1 MATDISIERE
11 MLESACIDDL
21 KAIDVWALL
30 ITFLVIL
37 NPDQRF
43 PFHLNI
49 KETAPT
55 EPVDRAFNR
64 FLRKRIIP
72 RFSKDHLPLQ
82 AEHYQQLR
90 AVFSEKL
97 QYDPKKR
104 CSIDKIKQMIAEKE
118 RSISHVP
125 LRRSQ
130 ATALEWND
138 MIVAKQQT
146 TPESPALPIN
156 DGRNACSFLT
166 LGIIDSLEM
175 IRLKLVND
183 HTMTG
188 KNNIVP
194 VLQERVSLV
203 IREFPRSLIGYV
215 T

>member
-1 MATDISIERE
+1 MAPGFSIEGE

-130 ATALEWND
+130 TTALEWND

-175 IRLKLVND
+175 ISLKLVND

-188 KNNIVP
+188 ENNIVP